1 MIGIVVVSHSR
12 QLADAAI
19 ALAMEMVDPE
29 RAPVVLPAAGTADGG
44 IGTDATAVAA
54 ALTEADCGEGVLVLM
69 DLGSSVLAAEMALE
83 FVDPELADA
92 VVLSPAPLVE
102 GLLAAV
108 VTAASGSPLAVVAAE
123 ARRGAAGKADH
134 LGDAGEDA
142 ADEAAPRQEQW
153 ARGEASALEDATPLA
168 AGLDLPHGQ
177 HARPA
182 AAFVTALGP
191 FEVTARARNVST
203 SSPWADARSVTGL
216 AGLGL
221 GPGDEIE
228 VTLSGPDADA
238 ARAALERLLAERFGE
253 PETAAEVVE
262 VGAPIAGPVHRLA
275 QPDLSRYVP
284 GEDEEGRLSAAV
296 DAVAAFWAGHAGGA
310 FDAVVRAQQ
319 ALLLDRHFLA
329 PAYHAV
335 AAGAP
340 APAGVALAVGQSSL
354 RFERLPAYLR
364 ARAEDV
370 RGLGKLLVRA
380 LLGEPLA
387 VALPERP
394 YVLACAELD
403 AATALGLD
411 PELCGGVLNWMG
423 SLQGHGA
430 LMCAELGIGIRTRYL
445 PARDLV
451 EGELVELGLEP

>member
-108 VTAASGSPLAVVAAE
+108 VTAASGSALAVVAAE

-168 AGLDLPHGQ
+168 AVLDLPHGL

-228 VTLSGPDADA
+228 VTLSGPDN
-238 ARAALERLLAERFGE
+238 
-253 PETAAEVVE
+253 
-262 VGAPIAGPVHRLA
+262 
-275 QPDLSRYVP
+275 
-284 GEDEEGRLSAAV
+284 
-296 DAVAAFWAGHAGGA
+296 
-310 FDAVVRAQQ
+310 
-319 ALLLDRHFLA
+319 
-329 PAYHAV
+329 
-335 AAGAP
+335 
-340 APAGVALAVGQSSL
+340 
-354 RFERLPAYLR
+354 FE
-364 ARAEDV
+364 
-370 RGLGKLLVRA
+370 
-380 LLGEPLA
+380 
-387 VALPERP
+387 
-394 YVLACAELD
+394 
-403 AATALGLD
+403 
-411 PELCGGVLNWMG
+411 
-423 SLQGHGA
+423 
-430 LMCAELGIGIRTRYL
+430 
-445 PARDLV
+445 
-451 EGELVELGLEP
+451 